1 MENKNFFIVY
11 CTINTRNKKQYIG
24 IHKTENPDIFD
35 GYLGNGCYSTI
46 PSSYNREKTAFA
58 KAIQK
63 YGPKSFQR
71 YTLKVYNT
79 LEEALYLEAIL
90 VDKEYVKRR
99 DTYNMIVGGGVS
111 PNKIKEI
118 FGNTIIDKEYYDR
131 LISSYLENIP
141 ESAEEQQ
148 KDIYKDYI
156 YREIEDYNKIYQYN
170 AVTGNYETS
179 YDSVIETAK
188 ALDTCCSLVSR
199 AIRLN
204 YKINNKYLSNFL
216 TDKLPT
222 TSHRRKYCKNI
233 PIYQYDLEGNF
244 LAEYKNQREAKSK
257 LNFSTDYNLTQSCI
271 TGQARG
277 GYLWSFDKVD
287 KLEYKT
293 KHIPI
298 CKRHKVGQYD
308 IEGNLIKIYKSV
320 TECQKDFPS
329 VRNVLKG
336 RTKQTKG
343 FYFKYLD

>member
-11 CTINTRNKKQYIG
+11 CTINTKNKKQYIG

-35 GYLGNGCYSTI
+35 GYLGNGCYSTV
-46 PSSYNREKTAFA
+46 PSSYSKSTTNFA
-58 KAIQK
+58 KAVRK
-63 YGPKSFQR
+63 YGPRYFQR
-71 YTLKVYNT
+71 YILKVYNT
-79 LEEALYLEAIL
+79 LEEALYLESIL

-99 DTYNMIVGGGVS
+99 DTYNMIIGGGIN
-111 PNKIKEI
+111 PNKVKEI
-118 FGNTIIDKEYYDR
+118 FGDTIINKEYYDK

-156 YREIEDYNKIYQYN
+156 YKETDDYDKIYQYDG
-170 AVTGNYETS
+170 VTGNYETS
-179 YDSVIETAK
+179 YDSVIEAAK

-204 YKINNKYLSNFL
+204 YKINNKYLSNSL
-216 TDKLPT
+216 TDKLSI
-222 TSHRRKYCKNI
+222 TSYRRKYCKNI

-257 LNFSTDYNLTQSCI
+257 LNLPTSYKITQSCI

-277 GYLWSFDKVD
+277 GYLWSFNKVD

-293 KHIPI
+293 RHIPI

-336 RTKQTKG
+336 KTKQTKG

>member
-11 CTINTRNKKQYIG
+11 CTINTKNKKQYIG

-35 GYLGNGCYSTI
+35 GYLGNGCYSTV

-118 FGNTIIDKEYYDR
+118 FGNTVIDKEYYDR
-131 LISSYLENIP
+131 LIFSYLKTIP
-141 ESAEEQQ
+141 DSAEEQQ
-148 KDIYKDYI
+148 KDIYRDYI
-156 YREIEDYNKIYQYN
+156 YKEAKDCDKIYQYN
-170 AVTGNYETS
+170 AITGNYETS
-179 YDSVIETAK
+179 YNSIIEA
-188 ALDTCCSLVSR
+188 ARNLDCASSQVSR
-199 AIRLN
+199 AIRMNFKIHGVYLTTN
-204 YKINNKYLSNFL
+204 YVEDFFIPNRK
-216 TDKLPT
+216 
-222 TSHRRKYCKNI
+222 KYCRNI
-233 PIYQYDLEGNF
+233 PIYQYDLNGNF
-244 LAEYKNQREAKSK
+244 LAEYKNQKDARNK
-257 LNFSTDYNLTQSCI
+257 LNLPISCKITQSCI

-277 GYLWSFDKVD
+277 GYLWSFDKAD

-293 KHIPI
+293 RHVPI
-298 CKRHKVGQYD
+298 CKKHKVGQYD
-308 IEGNLIKIYKSV
+308 IEGNLIKIYESV
-320 TECQKDFPS
+320 SECQKDFSS
-329 VRNVLKG
+329 VRNVLKSKI
-336 RTKQTKG
+336 KQTKG